1 MMKVD
6 RLHKPPWWLTVLL
19 LVGLMTAACSGS
31 DPQPEVSD
39 ASMTPRPTASAKR
52 GITTPKRLILTN
64 SAFGRSRARVAV
76 AIEDLKAV
84 GYWSDLTG
92 HLYELKIGSR
102 LGLQNVPEDGHLA
115 DAYLTAKID
124 GDEGGSY
131 CDIMF
136 FPAAM
141 SADLERWRNYHASGL
156 LDDPAPSFRQFW
168 AAILGHELAH
178 CQRGRNGETAALK
191 WEDRVLAAVREAG
204 LE

>member
-1 MMKVD
+1 MKLD
-6 RLHKPPWWLTVLL
+6 PRRTAHRWLVPLL
-19 LVGLMTAACSGS
+19 LVSLLSAACSGS
-31 DPQPEVSD
+31 DPQPD
-39 ASMTPRPTASAKR
+39 ADGASVTPRPTASAKR
-52 GITTPKRLILTN
+52 GITTPRRLILTN
-64 SAFGRSRARVAV
+64 SAFGRSRARVAT
-76 AIEDLKAV
+76 AIDDLKAV
-84 GYWSDLTG
+84 GYWKELTG

-102 LGLQNVPEDGHLA
+102 VGLENVPEDGHLA

-141 SADLERWRNYHASGL
+141 AADLERWRNYYASGL
-156 LDDPAPSFRQFW
+156 LDDPAPTFRQFW

-178 CQRGRNGETAALK
+178 CQRRRNGEPAALK
-191 WEDRVLAAVREAG
+191 WEDKVLAAVREAD

>member
-1 MMKVD
+1 MM
-6 RLHKPPWWLTVLL
+6 RLDPRRMLHRRLATLLLACVLL
-19 LVGLMTAACSGS
+19 AGCSGS
-31 DPQPEVSD
+31 NPQPAADGRS
-39 ASMTPRPTASAKR
+39 ATPRPTASAKR

-64 SAFGRSRARVAV
+64 SAFGRSRARVAT

-84 GYWSDLTG
+84 GYWKDLTG

-102 LGLQNVPEDGHLA
+102 LGLENVPEDGHLA

-124 GDEGGSY
+124 GEEGGSY

-141 SADLERWRNYHASGL
+141 SADLERWRNYYASGL
-156 LDDPAPSFRQFW
+156 LDDPAPTFRQFW

-178 CQRGRNGETAALK
+178 CQRGRNGEPAALK
-191 WEDRVLAAVREAG
+191 WEDKVLAAVREAG

>member
-1 MMKVD
+1 MM
-6 RLHKPPWWLTVLL
+6 RLDPRRLLHRRLATLFLAGVLF
-19 LVGLMTAACSGS
+19 AACSGS
-31 DPQPEVSD
+31 DPQPD
-39 ASMTPRPTASAKR
+39 ADGGSATPRPTASAKR

-64 SAFGRSRARVAV
+64 SAFGRSRTRVATAV
-76 AIEDLKAV
+76 EDLKAV
-84 GYWSDLTG
+84 GYWKDLTG

-102 LGLQNVPEDGHLA
+102 LGLENVPEDGHLA

-141 SADLERWRNYHASGL
+141 SADLERWRNYYASGL
-156 LDDPAPSFRQFW
+156 LDDPAPTFRQFW

-178 CQRGRNGETAALK
+178 CQRGRNGEPAALK